1 MQYLRANERKF
12 ECQSKGAIELG
23 ELESRH
29 GLNKVSQFSLEHQ
42 SRRVRN
48 GWRKRAANHLLVPI
62 SLRWSEPEYCSVNWS
77 ADHRR
82 HIIVFGNK
90 GPGDDNV
97 VSRFGPAFGDPLA
110 SSVNLPSPHDRACSA
125 ISARA
130 WRASCLRCFR
140 KITPSLASVARR
152 RSAATYWRNA
162 VRTSAVRLRR
172 RDHFSVSSSRSFAV
186 ASSMAMVFMG
196 KIISAILDGAQV
208 LCSIPGS
215 ASSEKGRVSSVE
227 CRERIKKHDETII
240 LPCPLR
246 SPFRALLVC
255 RGAAAGKTS
264 SHRVCRI
271 TVPIPT
277 TPGLQWRHSDKDC
290 EVIGYIEGKNILT
303 EYRFLEGEP
312 RANTKHRR

>member
-23 ELESRH
+23 ELESRQ
-29 GLNKVSQFSLEHQ
+29 GRNKVSQFSLEHQ
-42 SRRVRN
+42 SKKV
-48 GWRKRAANHLLVPI
+48 AADGASARQTIFWSQYHFG
-62 SLRWSEPEYCSVNWS
+62 SEPEYCSVNWS

-90 GPGDDNV
+90 GPGDDNI

-140 KITPSLASVARR
+140 KMAPSLASVVRR
-152 RSAATYWRNA
+152 RSAAAYWRNA

-172 RDHFSVSSSRSFAV
+172 RDDFSVSSSRSFAV

-196 KIISAILDGAQV
+196 RIISAILDGAQV
-208 LCSIPGS
+208 LCSIPQF
-215 ASSEKGRVSSVE
+215 
-227 CRERIKKHDETII
+227 RIK
-240 LPCPLR
+240 
-246 SPFRALLVC
+246 
-255 RGAAAGKTS
+255 
-264 SHRVCRI
+264 
-271 TVPIPT
+271 
-277 TPGLQWRHSDKDC
+277 
-290 EVIGYIEGKNILT
+290 
-303 EYRFLEGEP
+303 
-312 RANTKHRR
+312 